1 MGVVR
6 RLPLATLLVV
16 TAWTVGGLAVDR
28 QVGHGG
34 QLALGV
40 FTVGVLATL
49 LAFQPTAVRI
59 QTLAVVVIATLGEI
73 IGSLVWGLYG
83 YRLENLPSFVPPGH
97 GLVYLAGLS
106 LAALLAR
113 HATALLLVAGLVAAI
128 WGVAGVTVL
137 PASDVSGTIGCAFL
151 IGVLVWARRP
161 VYAGVFMVVVGL
173 ELYGTAL
180 GTWTWQPTVPGL
192 GLSQGNPPSG
202 VASGYVVFDVL
213 ALTLIARL
221 SDRCGGASVEERPEI
236 RGADHRAR
244 TNQLARGVDLVPDVP
259 EQEPA
264 RLAVAVDVG
273 DDTLAVRLRPLGDR
287 VETRV
292 DVADRLVAELEQIG
306 VEERQMVVRLRCAR
320 HVGADGTAVG
330 VRVVLV
336 LDAPRA
342 SERRD
347 GEASD
352 VAGGEDVVASSS
364 AAELVDEDAVVHL
377 EPGRLREVR
386 RGDDPEPGDDHIG
399 LDCGPALRRHHT
411 GRDPLDELLGENGDA
426 LLAVVVADERGQ
438 VRREEACADPV
449 RPGRRW

>member
-1 MGVVR
+1 MRVVR
-6 RLPLATLLVV
+6 RLPLVTLLVV

-28 QVGHGG
+28 QVGHAG

-49 LAFQPTAVRI
+49 LAFHPKTVRV

-83 YRLENLPSFVPPGH
+83 YRLENLPAFVPPGH

-113 HATALLLVAGLVAAI
+113 HTGALLLGACVVAAT
-128 WGVAGVTVL
+128 WGIAGVTVL

-221 SDRCGGASVEERPEI
+221 SVAASELQSR
-236 RGADHRAR
+236 RGRRSAAP
-244 TNQLARGVDLVPDVP
+244 TTV
-259 EQEPA
+259 PA
-264 RLAVAVDVG
+264 RISSRAES
-273 DDTLAVRLRPLGDR
+273 TLPQASQSRN
-287 VETRV
+287 
-292 DVADRLVAELEQIG
+292 
-306 VEERQMVVRLRCAR
+306 
-320 HVGADGTAVG
+320 
-330 VRVVLV
+330 
-336 LDAPRA
+336 PRA
-342 SERRD
+342 LPSP
-347 GEASD
+347 S
-352 VAGGEDVVASSS
+352 
-364 AAELVDEDAVVHL
+364 
-377 EPGRLREVR
+377 
-386 RGDDPEPGDDHIG
+386 
-399 LDCGPALRRHHT
+399 T
-411 GRDPLDELLGENGDA
+411 
-426 LLAVVVADERGQ
+426 
-438 VRREEACADPV
+438 
-449 RPGRRW
+449 